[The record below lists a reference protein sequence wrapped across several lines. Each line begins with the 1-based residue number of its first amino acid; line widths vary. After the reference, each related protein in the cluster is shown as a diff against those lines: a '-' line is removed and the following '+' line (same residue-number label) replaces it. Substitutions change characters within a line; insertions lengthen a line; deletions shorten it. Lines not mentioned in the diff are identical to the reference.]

1 MDLDSDYR
9 SQGSRASV
17 VSRKS
22 EEKHTFTDIHETK
35 EVEFKSSYSK
45 KTAKSKS
52 KPQVELKSYNLG
64 DNITTF

>member
-17 VSRKS
+17 VSRKG
-22 EEKHTFTDIHETK
+22 EKPTFTDIHETK

-45 KTAKSKS
+45 KPAKSKS